1 MEPYEIIEKLKIV
14 ACILDLST
22 ELEHVHNVFHISQ
35 FRKYVPDPKHI
46 IITELV
52 EVVEN
57 LMYEKRPVQI
67 LDYRVKQLR
76 NKSILLVKVLWTN
89 HNTSEATWETKEDM
103 RSKYPYLF
111 EVQTM
116 FLSKYQF
123 RG

>member
-1 MEPYEIIEKLKIV
+1 MFY
-14 ACILDLST
+14 
-22 ELEHVHNVFHISQ
+22 ISQ
-35 FRKYVPDPKHI
+35 LSKNVPDPNHV
-46 IITELV
+46 IITEPI

-57 LMYEKRPVQI
+57 LMYEERPVQI
-67 LDYRVKQLR
+67 LDCRVKQLR
-76 NKSILLVKVLWTN
+76 NKSIPLVKVLWTN
-89 HNTSEATWETKEDM
+89 HNSTEATWETKEDM